1 MTKASAA
8 SWASGGRAV
17 SGRANRVTVFRVY
30 VATRRVG
37 SFDCRAA
44 CVVMDAI
51 LP

>member
-1 MTKASAA
+1 MTTANAA
-8 SWASGGRAV
+8 PWASGGPAV
-17 SGRANRVTVFRVY
+17 SCRATGVTVFQVY

-44 CVVMDAI
+44 CAVMDAI